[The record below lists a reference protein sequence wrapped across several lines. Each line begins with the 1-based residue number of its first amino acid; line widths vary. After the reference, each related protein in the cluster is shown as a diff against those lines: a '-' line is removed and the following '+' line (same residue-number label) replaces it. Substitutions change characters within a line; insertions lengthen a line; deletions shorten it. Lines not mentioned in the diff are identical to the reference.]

1 VSDSPE
7 PARKVSNKPKRANG
21 RGSIYQ
27 ITKSNSRKV
36 WKAGHMNQR
45 LVQGQRVLVSHL
57 QGQEE
62 GTIESVNYKTGK
74 VLVFFNQKECPH
86 YDSFNLSQVT
96 PIPLIVIGETNT
108 EITN

>member
-1 VSDSPE
+1 MTNRGNCSNFRGA
-7 PARKVSNKPKRANG
+7 ARLGLVGAG
-21 RGSIYQ
+21 EY
-27 ITKSNSRKV
+27 
-36 WKAGHMNQR
+36 AGHMNQR

-96 PIPLIVIGETNT
+96 PFPLRVIGETNT